1 MDRKTQTEAANTA
14 VHAAVAGI
22 CAAGHDPQDVANV
35 LFAYALKMMT
45 DHNGTPQLRA
55 TCKPS
60 GCNLPTRTRNPS
72 PARRP
77 GTNRGSDHDRE

>member
-45 DHNGTPQLRA
+45 DHNGQPAVARHLQAIGLQLA
-55 TCKPS
+55 NPHTKPFS
-60 GCNLPTRTRNPS
+60 GPPS
-72 PARRP
+72 R
-77 GTNRGSDHDRE
+77 H